1 MSTASGGGDAKGESA
16 ADVAGGVEVTGSGF
30 RGPMWADVARKLLA
44 RFDPV
49 VHAEVHNESHMH
61 NVAEDSETHLKV
73 VIVSDVFQGVPLLAR
88 HRQVWHARTLSC
100 CAPAHTLYT
109 TTRVGIRRVVCARY
123 PLHGVIFRREMLE
136 PARRGSALPQHPSR
150 REGEGI
156 GAQAAPCP
164 STHAPTRM

>member
-1 MSTASGGGDAKGESA
+1 M
-16 ADVAGGVEVTGSGF
+16 
-30 RGPMWADVARKLLA
+30 R
-44 RFDPV
+44 
-49 VHAEVHNESHMH
+49 AEVHVRSGPACRESGIKAH
-61 NVAEDSETHLKV
+61 VDK
-73 VIVSDVFQGVPLLAR
+73 G
-88 HRQVWHARTLSC
+88 WHARTLSC

-123 PLHGVIFRREMLE
+123 PLHGVIFRREMPE

-164 STHAPTRM
+164 STHASTRM

>member
-1 MSTASGGGDAKGESA
+1 MSAASGGGDAKGESA

-88 HRQVWHARTLSC
+88 HRQVNELLAEELAGTLHALSIH
-100 CAPAHTLYT
+100 AKTRKQWEKKRAIDASPACM
-109 TTRVGIRRVVCARY
+109 G
-123 PLHGVIFRREMLE
+123 
-136 PARRGSALPQHPSR
+136 GS
-150 REGEGI
+150 GK
-156 GAQAAPCP
+156 
-164 STHAPTRM
+164 